1 MNNHLK
7 RETTEFVPYEADER
21 LMMIETYINSVNPA
35 FLTDEIYFTIEC
47 FVVISFLKDSKSSP
61 LKNIKK

>member
-7 RETTEFVPYEADER
+7 RETTEFVPYETDER

-35 FLTDEIYFTIEC
+35 FLTDEI
-47 FVVISFLKDSKSSP
+47 
-61 LKNIKK
+61 